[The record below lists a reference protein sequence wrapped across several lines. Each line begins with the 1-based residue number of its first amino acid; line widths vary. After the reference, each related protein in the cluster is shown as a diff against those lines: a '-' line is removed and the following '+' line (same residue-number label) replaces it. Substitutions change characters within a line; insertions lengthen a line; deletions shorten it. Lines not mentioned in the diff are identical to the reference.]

1 MDINQLKYFIS
12 VAQTLN
18 FSEAARRNGLTQPSI
33 SHHIG
38 ELEKQLEA
46 QLFVRDKRSVTL
58 TDAGRAFLPNALEIV
73 ELAQKSALQLKEMES
88 GKSGH
93 ISIAALTT
101 ASVILSRCLA
111 AFSAAYPDITV
122 DINFT
127 SGRTQAL
134 IMNEARYDVHFAM
147 SEMVPAGESFAVL
160 PAGEDRLCLALPAG
174 HPLCGEFAENG
185 VNLSLLR
192 DQRFI
197 ACSQND
203 GPALYRQIMEV
214 CAARGYAPNI
224 TCQYDRA
231 EAVLLSVGA
240 GLGVSIVP
248 EVLSH
253 VFYADNV
260 VCFPIPGDDTLRSY
274 VVAWHKPITSPAVR
288 RFAEIA
294 AGLFPAGERSPGETV
309 KK

>member
-33 SHHIG
+33 SHHIN
-38 ELEKQLEA
+38 ELEKLLGA
-46 QLFVRDKRSVTL
+46 PLFIRSRHNVAL
-58 TDAGRAFLPNALEIV
+58 TQAGETFLPRAIEMV
-73 ELAQKSALQLKEMES
+73 ELAHKSSLEVKTLSS
-88 GKSGH
+88 GSGGH

-101 ASVILSRCLA
+101 SSVILSKCLK
-111 AFSAAYPDITV
+111 AFSSAYPGITV

-134 IMNEARYDVHFAM
+134 IMGETKYDIHFAM
-147 SEMVPAGESFAVL
+147 EEMVPAGDSFRML
-160 PAGEDRLCLALPAG
+160 RTNMDRLCLALPMG
-174 HPLCGEFAENG
+174 HPLCAEFRKKG
-185 VNLSLLR
+185 VDFSSLR
-192 DQRFI
+192 DERFI

-214 CAARGYAPNI
+214 CAARGYSPNI

-288 RFAEIA
+288 RFTEIA
-294 AGLFPAGERSPGETV
+294 TELFPAG
-309 KK
+309 